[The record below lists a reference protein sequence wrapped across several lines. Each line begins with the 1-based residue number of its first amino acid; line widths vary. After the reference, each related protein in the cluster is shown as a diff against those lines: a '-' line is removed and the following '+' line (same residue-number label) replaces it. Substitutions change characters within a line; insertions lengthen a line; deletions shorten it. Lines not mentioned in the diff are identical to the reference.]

1 MPKISVIVP
10 VYKVEKYIHRCV
22 DSILTQTFTDFE
34 LILVDDGSPD
44 NCGAACDSYSLQ
56 DSRVRVIH
64 KQNGG
69 LSDAR
74 NAGMDIAQG
83 EFICFID
90 SDDYVHRDFCAVLYE
105 GMKDRDVLFST
116 CEGLNFKEYDEAEKL
131 CDAGNEVKKRTYL
144 DYFQEGLAS
153 RGFSACA
160 KLFRREAIGQLRFE
174 KGKIHED
181 VFFSSELLKFRD
193 RSVVTNSCKL
203 YFRLLRA
210 DGIMNTQKVCSPDFI
225 EAGMHV
231 VQCVNR
237 YCPQLLPLGVKY
249 AVSYP
254 WSFVDAI
261 YVRRTFCENKK
272 LLRLLRSALQERI
285 VYQNLTAFSP
295 IMRRRMKL
303 FAHSGFLFGVNA
315 FSRLVR
321 VYCCRLLGKDPYK
334 TGHGI

>member
-22 DSILTQTFTDFE
+22 DSILAQTFTDFE

-44 NCGAACDSYSLQ
+44 NCGAVCDSYSLQ

-74 NAGMDIAQG
+74 NAGMDIARG

-90 SDDYVHRDFCAVLYE
+90 SDDFVHRDFCAVLYE
-105 GMKDRDVLFST
+105 SVKHPDVLFST
-116 CEGLNFKEYDEAEKL
+116 CNGFNFKEYDEVEKL
-131 CDAGNEVKKRTYL
+131 DHTGNEMKTYTCFE
-144 DYFQEGLAS
+144 YFQNGFVS
-153 RGFSACA
+153 GGFSACA
-160 KLFRREAIGQLRFE
+160 KLFRKEAIGQLRFE

-181 VFFSSELLKFRD
+181 IFFLSELLKFQD
-193 RSVVTNSCKL
+193 RSVAVNSRQL
-203 YFRLLRA
+203 YFRLLRT
-210 DGIMNTQKVCSPDFI
+210 DGIMNTQRVCSPDFI
-225 EAGMHV
+225 EAGMHMV
-231 VQCVNR
+231 RCVNR
-237 YCPQLLPLGVKY
+237 YCPQLLPLSVKY

-261 YVRRTFCENKK
+261 YVRRTFRENKK
-272 LLRLLRSALQERI
+272 FLRLLRSALRERI
-285 VYQNLTAFSP
+285 VNQNLTAFSP

-303 FAHSGFLFGVNA
+303 FAYSGFLFGVNA

-321 VYCCRLLGKDPYK
+321 VYCYRLLGKDPYK